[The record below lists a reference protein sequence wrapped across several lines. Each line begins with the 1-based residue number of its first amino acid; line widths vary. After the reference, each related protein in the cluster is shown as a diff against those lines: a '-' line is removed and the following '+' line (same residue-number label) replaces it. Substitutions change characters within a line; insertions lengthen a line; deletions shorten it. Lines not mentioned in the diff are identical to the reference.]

1 VYPWPTIELPPVG
14 SDGKYRL
21 HVLGASVAD
30 VVSSVGG
37 WLCDLAFAGW
47 VIRVVLRDIDD
58 TRALRI
64 IGVGCDPLNLDSY
77 IPGRTR
83 SEGMWAVSAQLAIE
97 DGGVCPPL
105 AEAMRTSAPTFV
117 WGIASPTSMVP
128 SAPSVY
134 RPSAAALAF
143 KKQALLAA
151 RISAT
156 MFEEREMLLLTPGA
170 SSATLRDS
178 DLQDALAFR
187 RDVNARHR
195 SCR

>member
-1 VYPWPTIELPPVG
+1 MPFDSSVSPWPTIELPSVC

-21 HVLGASVAD
+21 NVLGASVAD

-64 IGVGCDPLNLDSY
+64 IGVDRDPLNLDSY
-77 IPGRTR
+77 MPGSTR
-83 SEGMWAVSAQLAIE
+83 PEGLLAVSAQLAIE

-105 AEAMRTSAPTFV
+105 AKAMRTSAQTLM
-117 WGIASPTSMVP
+117 WGIATSMVS
-128 SAPSVY
+128 SAPSAY

-143 KKQALLAA
+143 KKQALSAA
-151 RISAT
+151 HISVT
-156 MFEEREMLLLTPGA
+156 TFEEREILVLTPGGEFSNA
-170 SSATLRDS
+170 S
-178 DLQDALAFR
+178 
-187 RDVNARHR
+187 
-195 SCR
+195 